1 NEIVENW
8 LDFYTYTQFIDRDG
22 KFQLKMLSTSSFQP
36 LACSMG
42 PMLKEESFHL
52 GTGNNGLLRIVKA
65 GRIPPE
71 VIQRYFNKW
80 VPTAFD
86 LFGTDNSSSAHWAYV
101 WGLKGRFDERENKDP
116 ADVAH
121 LNEASR
127 ELYRQ
132 EITRLIARLNLAIP
146 EREQHLNVPDIR
158 FNRKIGLYARQS
170 FTTEGV
176 EIDAS
181 AYPAYLATAVPT
193 TEDRE
198 LLRNIFKDNDWIESK
213 KAEDD
218 N

>member
-1 NEIVENW
+1 
-8 LDFYTYTQFIDRDG
+8 
-22 KFQLKMLSTSSFQP
+22 
-36 LACSMG
+36 MG

-71 VIQRYFNKW
+71 IMQRYFNKW

-101 WGLKGRFDERENKDP
+101 WGLKGRFNERETQDA

-132 EITRLIARLNLAIP
+132 EITRLVQRLNLAIP
-146 EREQHLNVPDIR
+146 DKDRHLKVPDIK
-158 FNRKIGLYARQS
+158 FNRKIGLYARQC
-170 FTTEGV
+170 FTVDGDEV
-176 EIDAS
+176 DA
-181 AYPAYLATAVPT
+181 AKYPAYLASVVPT

-198 LLRNIFKDNDWIESK
+198 LLRNIFKDNDWIEAK
-213 KAEDD
+213 KAEDES